1 MCDYIDAQH
10 HYYKSALEAVEVTKQ
25 KVDDYRRYITK
36 VRVARPASTVARS
49 P

>member
-10 HYYKSALEAVEVTKQ
+10 HYYKSALEAVELTKQ

-36 VRVARPASTVARS
+36 VLILQ
-49 P
+49 